1 MTLIAGT
8 APLAAVPQLLATQLV
23 SGSVMAPGIIIACA
37 LTLLFAPHVASRRR
51 TGWMGELALA
61 LLMIASLATTSG
73 AVSFGATAATALIIA
88 VEALR
93 QSRAAA
99 LTLGLAAMALVTAAI
114 AISTGHP
121 DVAFVAS
128 IVSFAMRVGVFPL
141 HGGIGSL
148 THRSLTLQLQQL
160 ATLPTSVFVHLRF
173 VDHEMIAFDMAPAI
187 VAIGTASALSFALI
201 ALVQPSLHGLLRASV
216 LMHGGMLFAAVGA
229 AGRGHHAAA
238 LLVSITL
245 GLAISGLGI
254 MLASL
259 QERVGPLDTLPPGG
273 RAGAF
278 PRLAIGVA
286 LFGGAA
292 VGMPGTSG
300 FIADDLL
307 LHALWQESVPSAVA
321 MIIAS
326 SLLAVATLR
335 NFALS
340 FLGKPLRLL
349 APDLNGAERLVLV
362 VLVLWLIVL
371 GFAPGVLVDPATEL
385 LR

>member
-1 MTLIAGT
+1 MTPT
-8 APLAAVPQLLATQLV
+8 AQLV
-23 SGSVMAPGIIIACA
+23 PFLVPGSVTAPGIIIACA
-37 LTLLFAPHVASRRR
+37 LTLLFAPHIASRRPS
-51 TGWMGELALA
+51 GWMGEIALA
-61 LLMIASLATTSG
+61 LLMVLSLATTSG
-73 AVSFGATAATALIIA
+73 AVSFGATAATALVIA
-88 VEALR
+88 FEAR
-93 QSRAAA
+93 RASRAAS
-99 LTLGLAAMALVTAAI
+99 LTLALAGAALIAAAAAMALGQPA
-114 AISTGHP
+114 
-121 DVAFVAS
+121 VAFVAS

-173 VDHEMIAFDMAPAI
+173 VDHEAIAFEMAPAI
-187 VAIGTASALSFALI
+187 VAIGTASALAFALI
-201 ALVQPSLHGLLRASV
+201 SLVQTSMHGLLRSSV

-254 MLASL
+254 MLAAF
-259 QERVGPLDTLPPGG
+259 EARVGPLDQLPPGG

-292 VGMPGTSG
+292 VAMPGTSG

-307 LHALWQESVPSAVA
+307 LHALWQESVPSAVG
-321 MIIAS
+321 MVIAS
-326 SLLAVATLR
+326 ALLAVATLR
-335 NFALS
+335 NFAML

-349 APDLNGAERLVLV
+349 APDLDGRERFVLVL
-362 VLVLWLIVL
+362 LVLWLVIL
-371 GFAPGVLVDPATEL
+371 GFAPRILVDPATEL

>member
-1 MTLIAGT
+1 VTDTTSI
-8 APLAAVPQLLATQLV
+8 APLLMT
-23 SGSVMAPGIIIACA
+23 GSIVAPGIIIACA
-37 LTLLFAPHVASRRR
+37 LTLLFTPHVADRRHR
-51 TGWMGELALA
+51 TWAGEIVLA
-61 LLMIASLATTSG
+61 LLMVVSLATNSG
-73 AVSFGATAATALIIA
+73 AISFGATAATAFVIA
-88 VEALR
+88 FEALR
-93 QSRAAA
+93 RSRTAS
-99 LTLGLAAMALVTAAI
+99 LTLALSGVALLVAAGAMSAGRPVI
-114 AISTGHP
+114 
-121 DVAFVAS
+121 AFVAS

-173 VDHEMIAFDMAPAI
+173 VDHETIAYDMAPAI

-201 ALVQPSLHGLLRASV
+201 ALVQTSLHGLLRSSV

-245 GLAISGLGI
+245 GLSMSGLGI

-259 QERVGPLDTLPPGG
+259 QARVGPLDTLPPGG
-273 RAGAF
+273 RARAF

-286 LFGGAA
+286 LFGGAT

-307 LHALWQESVPSAVA
+307 LHALWQENVPSAVG

-326 SLLAVATLR
+326 ALLAVATLR

-349 APDLNGAERLVLV
+349 APDLGPPERLVLV
-362 VLVLWLIVL
+362 VLSLWLIVL
-371 GFAPGVLVDPATEL
+371 GFVPGVLVDPATTL
-385 LR
+385 LQ

>member
-1 MTLIAGT
+1 VIDPTGTGIA
-8 APLAAVPQLLATQLV
+8 LV
-23 SGSVMAPGIIIACA
+23 SGAITAPVIIVACA
-37 LTLLFAPHVASRRR
+37 LTLLFAPHIASRRN

-61 LLMIASLATTSG
+61 LLMVASLATTSG
-73 AVSFGATAATALIIA
+73 AVSFGATAATALLIA
-88 VEALR
+88 AAAYR
-93 QSRAAA
+93 QSRTAA
-99 LTLGLAAMALVTAAI
+99 LTLAAAGAALAIAAVAMA
-114 AISTGHP
+114 TGHP
-121 DVAFVAS
+121 AVAFVAS
-128 IVSFAMRVGVFPL
+128 IVSFGMRVGVFPL

-173 VDHEMIAFDMAPAI
+173 VDHEAIAYELAPAI
-187 VAIGTASALSFALI
+187 VGLGTASALSFALI
-201 ALVQPSLHGLLRASV
+201 ALVQVSLHGLLRASV

-238 LLVSITL
+238 LLVAITL

-259 QERVGPLDTLPPGG
+259 EARVGPLNALTSGG
-273 RAGAF
+273 RARAF

-292 VGMPGTSG
+292 VAMPGTSG

-307 LHALWQESVPSAVA
+307 LHALWQESVPSAIGMIVA
-321 MIIAS
+321 SA
-326 SLLAVATLR
+326 LLAVATLR
-335 NFALS
+335 SFAAA
-340 FLGKPLRLL
+340 FLGKPLRLM
-349 APDLNGAERLVLV
+349 APDLDASERLVLV
-362 VLVLWLIVL
+362 VLVVWLVVL
-371 GFAPGVLVDPATEL
+371 GFVPGLLVDPATEL

>member
-1 MTLIAGT
+1 MIVPAWFAIEFVSGAIT
-8 APLAAVPQLLATQLV
+8 APLL
-23 SGSVMAPGIIIACA
+23 IIACA
-37 LTLLFAPHVASRRR
+37 LTLLFAPHIASRRD

-61 LLMIASLATTSG
+61 LLMVASLATTSG
-73 AVSFGATAATALIIA
+73 AVSFGATAATALLIA
-88 VEALR
+88 GEAFR
-93 QSRAAA
+93 QSRTAA
-99 LTLGLAAMALVTAAI
+99 LTLALAGVALIIAAVAMA
-114 AISTGHP
+114 TGHP
-121 DVAFVAS
+121 AVAFVAS
-128 IVSFAMRVGVFPL
+128 ILSFAMRVGVFPL
-141 HGGIGSL
+141 HGGIGNL
-148 THRSLTLQLQQL
+148 THRSLTLQLQLL

-173 VDHEMIAFDMAPAI
+173 VDHERIAYDLAPAI
-187 VAIGTASALSFALI
+187 VGIGTASALSFALI

-259 QERVGPLDTLPPGG
+259 EARVGPLKGLQPGG
-273 RAGAF
+273 RARAF

-292 VGMPGTSG
+292 VAMPGTAG

-307 LHALWQESVPSAVA
+307 LHALWQESVPSAVG
-321 MIIAS
+321 MILAS
-326 SLLAVATLR
+326 ALLAVATLR
-335 NFALS
+335 SFAAS
-340 FLGKPLRLL
+340 FLGSPLRLL
-349 APDLNGAERLVLV
+349 APDLEGSERFVLV
-362 VLVLWLIVL
+362 VLVLWLVVL
-371 GFAPGVLVDPATEL
+371 GFVPGVLVDPATEL

>member
-1 MTLIAGT
+1 MTPD
-8 APLAAVPQLLATQLV
+8 APLTPFLVPGAVT
-23 SGSVMAPGIIIACA
+23 APGIIIACA
-37 LTLLFAPHVASRRR
+37 LTLLFAPHIASKR
-51 TGWMGELALA
+51 TSGWVGEIVLA
-61 LLMIASLATTSG
+61 LLMVASLATTSG
-73 AVSFGATAATALIIA
+73 AVSFGATAATALVIA
-88 VEALR
+88 FEARRTSSTASLTL
-93 QSRAAA
+93 ALAGAA
-99 LTLGLAAMALVTAAI
+99 LIVAAAAMAQGQPAL
-114 AISTGHP
+114 
-121 DVAFVAS
+121 AFIAS
-128 IVSFAMRVGVFPL
+128 IASFAMRVGVFPL

-173 VDHEMIAFDMAPAI
+173 VDHEAIAFEMAPAI

-201 ALVQPSLHGLLRASV
+201 SLVQTSMHGLLRTSV

-259 QERVGPLDTLPPGG
+259 EARVGPLEALPPGG

-278 PRLAIGVA
+278 PRLAIGAA

-292 VGMPGTSG
+292 VAMPGTSG

-307 LHALWQESVPSAVA
+307 LHALWQESVPSAVG
-321 MIIAS
+321 MIVAS
-326 SLLAVATLR
+326 ALLAVATLR
-335 NFALS
+335 TFAAS

-349 APDLNGAERLVLV
+349 APDLDGRERFVLV
-362 VLVLWLIVL
+362 MLVLWLIVL
-371 GFAPGVLVDPATEL
+371 GFVPGILVDPATEL

>member
-1 MTLIAGT
+1 M
-8 APLAAVPQLLATQLV
+8 PMPWNSSVFV
-23 SGSVMAPGIIIACA
+23 SGSIAAPAIIITCA

-51 TGWMGELALA
+51 SGWMGELALA
-61 LLMIASLATTSG
+61 VLLVVSLATTSG
-73 AVSFGATAATALIIA
+73 AISFGATAAAAFIIA
-88 VEALR
+88 GEALR
-93 QSRAAA
+93 RSRTAA
-99 LTLGLAAMALVTAAI
+99 LTLALAGLALVGAALAMQL
-114 AISTGHP
+114 GHP
-121 DVAFVAS
+121 QVAFVAS
-128 IVSFAMRVGVFPL
+128 IVSFAMRAGVFPL

-173 VDHEMIAFDMAPAI
+173 VDHEAIAYELAPAI
-187 VAIGTASALSFALI
+187 VAIGTASALAFALI
-201 ALVQPSLHGLLRASV
+201 ALVQPSLHGLLRTSV

-254 MLASL
+254 MLAAL
-259 QERVGPLDTLPPGG
+259 QARVGDLDTLAPGG
-273 RAGAF
+273 RARAF
-278 PRLAIGVA
+278 PRLALGVA

-307 LHALWQESVPSAVA
+307 LHALWQESVPSAVM

-326 SLLAVATLR
+326 ALLAVGTLR
-335 NFALS
+335 TFALA
-340 FLGKPLRLL
+340 FLGTPVPVL
-349 APDLNGAERLVLV
+349 APDLDAAERGVLV
-362 VLVLWLIVL
+362 VLVLWLVVL
-371 GFAPGVLVDPATEL
+371 GVVPGMLVDPATRL
-385 LR
+385 LQ

>member
-1 MTLIAGT
+1 MHWISS
-8 APLAAVPQLLATQLV
+8 VFV
-23 SGSVMAPGIIIACA
+23 SGSIAAPAIIIACA

-51 TGWMGELALA
+51 RGWMGELALA
-61 LLMIASLATTSG
+61 VLLVVSLATTSG
-73 AVSFGATAATALIIA
+73 AVSFGATAAAAFIIA
-88 VEALR
+88 GEALR
-93 QSRAAA
+93 RSRSAA
-99 LTLGLAAMALVTAAI
+99 LTLALAGLALVGAAVAMQL
-114 AISTGHP
+114 GHP
-121 DVAFVAS
+121 HVAFVAS
-128 IVSFAMRVGVFPL
+128 IISFAMRVGVFPL

-173 VDHEMIAFDMAPAI
+173 VDHEAIAYELAPAI

-201 ALVQPSLHGLLRASV
+201 SLVQPSLHGLLRASV

-254 MLASL
+254 MLAAL
-259 QERVGPLDTLPPGG
+259 QARVGDLDALAPGG
-273 RAGAF
+273 RARAF
-278 PRLAIGVA
+278 PRLALGVA

-307 LHALWQESVPSAVA
+307 LHALWQESVPSAVM
-321 MIIAS
+321 MIVAS
-326 SLLAVATLR
+326 ALLAVGTLR
-335 NFALS
+335 TFALA
-340 FLGKPLRLL
+340 FLGTPVRVL
-349 APDLNGAERLVLV
+349 APDLDAAERGVLV
-362 VLVLWLIVL
+362 VLVLWLVVL
-371 GFAPGVLVDPATEL
+371 GVVPGVLVDPATRL
-385 LR
+385 LQ

>member
-1 MTLIAGT
+1 MTPD
-8 APLAAVPQLLATQLV
+8 APLVPLIV
-23 SGSVMAPGIIIACA
+23 SGSIAAPGIIIACA
-37 LTLLFAPHVASRRR
+37 LTLLFAPHIASRRR
-51 TGWMGELALA
+51 GGWFGELALA
-61 LLMIASLATTSG
+61 VLLVVSLATNSG
-73 AVSFGATAATALIIA
+73 AISFGATAAAAFVIA
-88 VEALR
+88 TEAAGR
-93 QSRAAA
+93 SRTAA
-99 LTLGLAAMALVTAAI
+99 LTLGLAGVALLGAAVAMG
-114 AISTGHP
+114 TGHP
-121 DVAFVAS
+121 AAAFIAS
-128 IVSFAMRVGVFPL
+128 ILSFALRAGVFPI

-173 VDHEMIAFDMAPAI
+173 VDHEAIAYELAPAI
-187 VAIGTASALSFALI
+187 VLVGAASALSFALI
-201 ALVQPSLHGLLRASV
+201 SLVQPSLHGLLRASV

-259 QERVGPLDTLPPGG
+259 EARVGPLNALAPGG

-307 LHALWQESVPSAVA
+307 LHALWQESVPSAVT

-326 SLLAVATLR
+326 ALLAVGTLR
-335 NFALS
+335 TFADA
-340 FLGKPLRLL
+340 FFGKPLRLL
-349 APDLNGAERLVLV
+349 APDLDGAERLVLV

-371 GFAPGVLVDPATEL
+371 GFVPGVLVNPATEL

>member
-1 MTLIAGT
+1 MTPQDGQLFVTGSIA
-8 APLAAVPQLLATQLV
+8 
-23 SGSVMAPGIIIACA
+23 APGIIIACA
-37 LTLLFAPHVASRRR
+37 LTLLFAPHIASRRQS
-51 TGWMGELALA
+51 GWMGELALA
-61 LLMIASLATTSG
+61 LLMILSLATTSG
-73 AVSFGATAATALIIA
+73 AISFGATAATALVIA
-88 VEALR
+88 AEALR
-93 QSRAAA
+93 KSRTAA
-99 LTLGLAAMALVTAAI
+99 LTLALSGVALFAAAMAMAL
-114 AISTGHP
+114 GHP
-121 DVAFVAS
+121 AVAFVAS

-173 VDHEMIAFDMAPAI
+173 VDHEVIAYELAPAI
-187 VAIGTASALSFALI
+187 VGLGTASALSFAMI
-201 ALVQPSLHGLLRASV
+201 ALVQPSMHGLLRASV

-259 QERVGPLDTLPPGG
+259 QARVGPLETLPPGG
-273 RAGAF
+273 RARAF

-307 LHALWQESVPSAVA
+307 LHALWQESVPSAVI
-321 MIIAS
+321 MIVAS
-326 SLLAVATLR
+326 ALLAVATLR
-335 NFALS
+335 NFAMS
-340 FLGKPLRLL
+340 FLGKPLRML
-349 APDLNGAERLVLV
+349 APDLDGPERLVLV
-362 VLVLWLIVL
+362 VLVLWLVVL
-371 GFAPGVLVDPATEL
+371 GFVPGLLVDPATEL

>member
-1 MTLIAGT
+1 VTPT
-8 APLAAVPQLLATQLV
+8 APLFV
-23 SGSVMAPGIIIACA
+23 SGSIAAPGIIIACA
-37 LTLLFAPHVASRRR
+37 LTLLFAPHIASRRR
-51 TGWMGELALA
+51 GGWYGEFAIAA
-61 LLMIASLATTSG
+61 LLIVSLATTSG
-73 AVSFGATAATALIIA
+73 AISFGATAAAALVLA
-88 VEALR
+88 AESYGR
-93 QSRAAA
+93 SRTAA
-99 LTLGLAAMALVTAAI
+99 LTLALAGVALIGAATAMA
-114 AISTGHP
+114 TGHP
-121 DVAFVAS
+121 ALAFVAS
-128 IVSFAMRVGVFPL
+128 ILSFALRVGVFPL

-148 THRSLTLQLQQL
+148 THRSLNLQLQQL

-173 VDHEMIAFDMAPAI
+173 VDHEAIAYEFAPAI
-187 VAIGTASALSFALI
+187 VAIGAASALSFALI
-201 ALVQPSLHGLLRASV
+201 SLVQSSLHGLLRSSV

-245 GLAISGLGI
+245 GLAISGMGI

-259 QERVGPLDTLPPGG
+259 EERVGPLDSLVPGG

-307 LHALWQESVPSAVA
+307 LHALWQESVPSAVT

-326 SLLAVATLR
+326 ALLAVGTLR
-335 NFALS
+335 AFAQS
-340 FLGKPLRLL
+340 FFGKPVRVL

-371 GFAPGVLVDPATEL
+371 GFVPGVLVDPATEL

>member
-1 MTLIAGT
+1 MTPDAQLT
-8 APLAAVPQLLATQLV
+8 PLFVPGAVT
-23 SGSVMAPGIIIACA
+23 APGIIIACA
-37 LTLLFAPHVASRRR
+37 LTLLFAPHVASKR
-51 TGWMGELALA
+51 TSGWVGEIVLA
-61 LLMIASLATTSG
+61 LLMVASLATTNG
-73 AVSFGATAATALIIA
+73 AVSFAATAATALVIA
-88 VEALR
+88 FEAR
-93 QSRAAA
+93 RTSGTAA
-99 LTLGLAAMALVTAAI
+99 LTLALAGAALIAAAVAMALGSPT
-114 AISTGHP
+114 
-121 DVAFVAS
+121 VAFVAS

-141 HGGIGSL
+141 HGGIGNL

-173 VDHEMIAFDMAPAI
+173 VDHEAIASEMAPAI
-187 VAIGTASALSFALI
+187 VAIGAASALSFALI
-201 ALVQPSLHGLLRASV
+201 SLVQTSLHGLLRASV

-259 QERVGPLDTLPPGG
+259 EARVGPLDALPPGG

-292 VGMPGTSG
+292 VAMPGTSG

-307 LHALWQESVPSAVA
+307 LHALWQESVPSAVV
-321 MIIAS
+321 MIVAS
-326 SLLAVATLR
+326 ALLAVATLR
-335 NFALS
+335 NFAMS
-340 FLGKPLRLL
+340 FLGAPLRLL
-349 APDLNGAERLVLV
+349 APDLDGRERFILVL
-362 VLVLWLIVL
+362 LVLWLVVL
-371 GFAPGVLVDPATEL
+371 GFVPGVLVDPATEL